1 LKAPRSPP
9 RRARGRFISVTG
21 PEFRSWL
28 ERERA
33 TGRRALNAIAPQR
46 RQLLAETHGLERF
59 ALRMALVD
67 LTGSVATWGNAVHE
81 RLEEAGHV
89 EAAALFATGP
99 PFAATDPSSDDCDRL
114 SEYVEA
120 RLQVLGD
127 LLAGHAP

>member
-1 LKAPRSPP
+1 V
-9 RRARGRFISVTG
+9 IT

-33 TGRRALNAIAPQR
+33 TGRRALNAIARQR

-67 LTGSVATWGNAVHE
+67 LTGSVARWGNALYE

-89 EAAALFATGP
+89 EAAAPFATAP
-99 PFAATDPSSDDCDRL
+99 PFAATDPSTDDCDQL
-114 SEYVEA
+114 AEYVEA

-127 LLAGHAP
+127 LLAGDAA